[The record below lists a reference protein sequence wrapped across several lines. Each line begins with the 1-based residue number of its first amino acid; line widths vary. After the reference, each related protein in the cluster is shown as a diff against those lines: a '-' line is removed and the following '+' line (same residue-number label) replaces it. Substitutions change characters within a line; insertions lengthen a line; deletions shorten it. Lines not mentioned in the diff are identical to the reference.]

1 MTLQLREGRSADAP
15 VIGDICYRA
24 FKSIAET
31 HRFIPDLPDVGT
43 AVGMATMFL
52 KHPRIYCLVGTS
64 GGKVLGS
71 VFVDERNAIPGIGP
85 ITVDP
90 AVQNAGSGRALM
102 EAVMRRSGERRDPGI
117 RLVQAAYH
125 ARTLSLYL
133 KLGFEARE
141 LLACI
146 QGSPLSKRLP
156 GYSVRPAS
164 AADVAACNRL
174 CLRAHGHDRGGEL
187 TDALAMGT
195 ARVVERAER
204 ITGYATDIAFFSH
217 AIGETNE
224 DVKALIG
231 AATAFGGPGF
241 LVPTRNGDLLRWC
254 LEQGL
259 RITQTMTLMSVGL
272 YNEPQGAWLPSIAY

>member
-24 FKSIAET
+24 FKSIAEA
-31 HRFIPDLPDVGT
+31 HRFIPDLPDVET

-52 KHPRIYCLVGTS
+52 KHPRIYCLVGES

-102 EAVMRRSGERRDPGI
+102 EAVMRRSGQRRDPGI

-141 LLACI
+141 LLACM
-146 QGSPLSKRLP
+146 QGSPMSKRLP

-174 CLRAHGHDRGGEL
+174 CLRAHGHERGGEL

-231 AATAFGGPGF
+231 AAPAFGGPGF